1 VGGPVLHWMPA
12 AAGKEG
18 MLTVEFDWG
27 KGQAVL

>member
-18 MLTVEFDWG
+18 MLTVEFD
-27 KGQAVL
+27 